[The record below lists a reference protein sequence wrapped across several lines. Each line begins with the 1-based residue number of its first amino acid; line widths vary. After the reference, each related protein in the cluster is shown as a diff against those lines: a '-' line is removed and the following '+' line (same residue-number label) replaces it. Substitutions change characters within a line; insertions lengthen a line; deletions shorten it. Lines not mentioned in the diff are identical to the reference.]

1 MFDSTFFYLSILCI
15 IEILGDFT
23 LKKYSVTGSSF
34 DLFKGVGWYIGV
46 VFFLIKTL
54 SGSTVLYV
62 NVAWDCIST
71 IFESVAAYWFLGER
85 FNDPKQY
92 LGIVLIV
99 TGMYFL
105 GTNKGYTTKKIEELP
120 L

>member
-1 MFDSTFFYLSILCI
+1 MILLFLSIILCI
-15 IEILGDFT
+15 IKILGDFT
-23 LKKYSVTGSSF
+23 LKKYSVTGLSF
-34 DLFKGVGWYIGV
+34 DLFKGIGWYVGV

-71 IFESVAAYWFLGER
+71 ILESVAAYWLLGER
-85 FNDPKQY
+85 FSDTKQY
-92 LGIVLIV
+92 LGNVLIV

-105 GTNKGYTTKKIEELP
+105 RTNKGYSTKKIEDLP